1 MSHLNYTVVD
11 LLHCPICFEDLS
23 IPVFQHAPLVV
34 LKFKTSVLLALPLL
48 AITDPMLLRR
58 LLNQSKTLCKNKKY
72 GCAEMVFRCSAKCFC
87 YNCNIPISFLELHQK
102 CIILQEEQEGTIFI
116 LNHGIR
122 NLGTVTDVC
131 HIAPSSPKRGFSY
144 DILATNGGRSVK
156 LQSFAEHVSVRVE
169 HTPSKSFLVVPRDF
183 YGSGGQLKLEVSIS
197 PSLGV
202 VHA

>member
-1 MSHLNYTVVD
+1 MYLCTAFISSCPLPDCDFVGSSNE
-11 LLHCPICFEDLS
+11 LSLHFS
-23 IPVFQHAPLVV
+23 TKH
-34 LKFKTSVLLALPLL
+34 S
-48 AITDPMLLRR
+48 
-58 LLNQSKTLCKNKKY
+58 
-72 GCAEMVFRCSAKCFC
+72 GSAKCFC
-87 YNCNIPISFLELHQK
+87 YNCSISISLLELHQK
-102 CIILQEEQEGTIFI
+102 CVILQEEQEGTIFI

-131 HIAPSSPKRGFSY
+131 HISPSSPKRGFSY